1 MSPSHRNDDT
11 SDLLTG
17 MNGGDSDTA
26 INCACIVCPQK
37 PTRWT
42 GGMISA
48 NFNVEFQYFQLSV
61 LNKKNDKH
69 KMSDNIKVNM
79 NISD

>member
-1 MSPSHRNDDT
+1 
-11 SDLLTG
+11 
-17 MNGGDSDTA
+17 
-26 INCACIVCPQK
+26 
-37 PTRWT
+37 
-42 GGMISA
+42 MISA

>member
-37 PTRWT
+37 PTR
-42 GGMISA
+42 
-48 NFNVEFQYFQLSV
+48 
-61 LNKKNDKH
+61 
-69 KMSDNIKVNM
+69 
-79 NISD
+79 